1 MNCKLGKLL
10 LSVEK
15 ELAKAK
21 STLGHKDIDM
31 EVSDY
36 QPGDYFNCIN
46 KSYVTSVSTC
56 INTYMYKLIICC
68 SL

>member
-31 EVSDY
+31 EVSDC
-36 QPGDYFNCIN
+36 QPGIHYEKHFFFHIIEF
-46 KSYVTSVSTC
+46 VS
-56 INTYMYKLIICC
+56 IIVN
-68 SL
+68 